1 MQRDRFAEGFTQ
13 ATLIDQL
20 GPQIGH
26 AAARSIVEPLLAG
39 GPIALSVDALGGCVV
54 PTMVQQ
60 TTWDPGFDVDASLA
74 AKRVVRA
81 RPGGP
86 AASAGLRDS
95 MQILGVDISRGD
107 PTRQIRLRVR
117 AGTDTTRVQYLPV
130 GSPVMLQEWS
140 RTPACAP

>member
-1 MQRDRFAEGFTQ
+1 M
-13 ATLIDQL
+13 
-20 GPQIGH
+20 
-26 AAARSIVEPLLAG
+26 
-39 GPIALSVDALGGCVV
+39 
-54 PTMVQQ
+54 PTMIQQ

-74 AKRVVRA
+74 AERVVRA
-81 RPGGP
+81 RAGGP

-130 GSPVMLQEWS
+130 GSSVMLQEWS